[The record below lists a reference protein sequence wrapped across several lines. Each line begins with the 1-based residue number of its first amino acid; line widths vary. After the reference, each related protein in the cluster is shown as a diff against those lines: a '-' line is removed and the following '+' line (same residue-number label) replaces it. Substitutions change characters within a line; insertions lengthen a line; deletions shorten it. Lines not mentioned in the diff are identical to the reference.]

1 MAQATNNLYIC
12 NRLISWTSGRKT
24 SLLSKYRYLISVQ
37 RDDAM
42 VMILEM
48 GSGTVA
54 AASQRGE
61 EKRECVEVVSGESGE
76 YRCC

>member
-1 MAQATNNLYIC
+1 
-12 NRLISWTSGRKT
+12 
-24 SLLSKYRYLISVQ
+24 
-37 RDDAM
+37 M